1 MKEKIFLIIALITYP
16 KISGTEKTEG
26 TENSVKALKIQ
37 CLSDSVPGTEK
48 GTSTE
53 QIFLA
58 ALKTGTSTEQNSV
71 TFPTLLER
79 VVGNIQKLEIFKLK
93 SHFQLLV
100 IPLFPSSWK

>member
-1 MKEKIFLIIALITYP
+1 MTIYCRKENIFLIIALITYP

-53 QIFLA
+53 QIFLE

-71 TFPTLLER
+71 TFPTLADIILYYFY
-79 VVGNIQKLEIFKLK
+79 VWQ
-93 SHFQLLV
+93 
-100 IPLFPSSWK
+100 